1 MILKIIEYFVQ
12 IHKNTEFQVEWIKSC
27 EGSDVIP
34 FLFYLTYSN
43 VLEDIKKQQNC
54 DRKNKEIKRKKRLKT
69 TMEDVERKYQLPSN
83 THLYKSNE
91 ETNGIIVR

>member
-12 IHKNTEFQVEWIKSC
+12 IYKNTEFQVEWTKSC

-54 DRKNKEIKRKKRLKT
+54 DRRIKKSREREKK
-69 TMEDVERKYQLPSN
+69 D
-83 THLYKSNE
+83 
-91 ETNGIIVR
+91 